1 MVTAIACAACGGQ
14 GKRERDADRL
24 YLRGRFEDA
33 QGVYAALAAAS
44 DEPRLWAKTA
54 AAAMRT
60 GQLDSAAD
68 AWMALASADSSR
80 RGEAADG
87 LAEVAREAMRTQR
100 MTALDAAVTGLT
112 RIAPTWPLTSY
123 AYALVRSGVLSPAGR
138 IRLLPRALAGAPD
151 ATQFDSLLF
160 EYGGL
165 VAGRSCSE
173 AAYAYR
179 AVLRRSHDAS
189 MRDSAS
195 AGFATCALRL
205 GITALDSGEVIEADR
220 WFGRAARVDSE
231 GWTGRR
237 AMLGLGDARLRQG
250 DPIAAAIAW
259 QRAAGTAPAGDS
271 LALLA
276 RGRLAALAAEPAA
289 RDTTAMDRQ

>member
-1 MVTAIACAACGGQ
+1 VALVACGACGGQ
-14 GKRERDADRL
+14 GQREREADRL
-24 YLRGRFEDA
+24 YLRGRYENA
-33 QGVYAALAAAS
+33 RGIYATLAAAR

-54 AAAMRT
+54 AAAMRA
-60 GQLDSAAD
+60 GQLDSAAG
-68 AWMALASADSSR
+68 AWVALASADSSR

-87 LAEVAREAMRTQR
+87 LAEVAREAMRGQR
-100 MTALDAAVTGLT
+100 MSALDAAVTGLT

-123 AYALVRSGVLSPAGR
+123 AYALVRSGALGPAGR

-151 ATQFDSLLF
+151 AAQFDSLLF

-165 VAGRSCSE
+165 MADRSCAE
-173 AAYAYR
+173 AAYAFR
-179 AVLRRSHDAS
+179 AVVRRTHDGP

-195 AGFATCALRL
+195 SGFATCALRL
-205 GITALDSGEVIEADR
+205 GITALDSSDVIEADR

-237 AMLGLGDARLRQG
+237 ALLGLGDARLRQG

-259 QRAAGTAPAGDS
+259 QRAVGTAPAGDS
-271 LALLA
+271 LAMLA
-276 RGRLAALAAEPAA
+276 RARLAALAAEPAT
-289 RDTTAMDRQ
+289 RDTTGTDR